1 MALLDGTTAQIVG
14 SVVLYVSSTLSAGA
28 GVGGGALNVPIFYL
42 VWGFTYRESVVMSL
56 ATLMGNYLCQVLIN
70 LTERHPIQRDRPLI
84 YWDAVLILLPAE
96 LAGANIG
103 VILSAIFPDTLC
115 VLLGMVV
122 LVIAF
127 VAALDKGVQLHEKE
141 SMALLYHG
149 DKGLSTPLLGGT
161 GTGGASGGA
170 GGAGG
175 AGGVEHGDVALK
187 SSSSHDAGSSNSSSS
202 AGGNVQAS
210 DATSL
215 LSKRPKV
222 PLSLPSSCASCGP
235 PSHPHPLASLR
246 GTRRAKAAG
255 RTGPAAAA
263 VAGHG
268 VKKAK

>member
-1 MALLDGTTAQIVG
+1 M
-14 SVVLYVSSTLSAGA
+14 
-28 GVGGGALNVPIFYL
+28 GGGALNVPIFYL

-141 SMALLYHG
+141 SMALLYQG
-149 DKGLSTPLLGGT
+149 DKGLSTPLLGAT
-161 GTGGASGGA
+161 GAGGASGGA

-175 AGGVEHGDVALK
+175 AGGVEHGDVAVK
-187 SSSSHDAGSSNSSSS
+187 SSSSHDAGGSNSSSS
-202 AGGNVQAS
+202 AGGHVQAS
-210 DATSL
+210 DTTSL

-222 PLSLPSSCASCGP
+222 PPSPIQAP
-235 PSHPHPLASLR
+235 I
-246 GTRRAKAAG
+246 
-255 RTGPAAAA
+255 
-263 VAGHG
+263 
-268 VKKAK
+268 